1 VSFLALLFHRLTA
14 ARFPITVIMQNS
26 LRRAGCPASLRYP
39 LRGYGFLVSARIAA
53 AVWSVAF
60 RFRCSGG
67 RFRGRLRRPLDG
79 GYRRPP
85 SFFYFDFFCVF
96 MFSLY
101 FYVLS

>member
-1 VSFLALLFHRLTA
+1 
-14 ARFPITVIMQNS
+14 MQNS

-39 LRGYGFLVSARIAA
+39 LGGYGFFVSARIAA

-67 RFRGRLRRPLDG
+67 RLRGRLRRPLDG

-96 MFSLY
+96 IFSLY